1 MKKFAVKAVI
11 KALALKEKVKT
22 ALKDDSGA
30 SSVLSDHAG
39 TIIAG
44 IVIIAAVLV
53 IVLAWT
59 KGTLVTTLE
68 QKILALFN
76 S

>member
-1 MKKFAVKAVI
+1 MKKFAVKAVA
-11 KALALKEKVKT
+11 KALVLKEKVKT

-44 IVIIAAVLV
+44 IVIVAAVLV
-53 IVLAWT
+53 IILSWT
-59 KGTLVTTLE
+59 KNTLVITIE
-68 QKILALFN
+68 KKILDIFN